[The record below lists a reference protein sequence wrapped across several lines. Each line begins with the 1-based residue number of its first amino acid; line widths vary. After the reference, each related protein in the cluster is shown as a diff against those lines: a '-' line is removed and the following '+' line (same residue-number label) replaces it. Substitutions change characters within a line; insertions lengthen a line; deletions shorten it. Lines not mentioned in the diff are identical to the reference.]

1 MNVKGWFSGFVV
13 CAVALAGAPRTLLA
27 QPAYPSARASSV
39 DPTSDVPAPLRGI
52 GIDQRLGEQIPLDA
66 TFRDEAGRVV
76 RLGDYFGSK
85 PVLLS
90 LAYFE
95 CPMLC
100 TQVLNGLVSSLRPLT
115 FDVGKEFTV
124 LTVSFDARDTAE
136 AATRKKATY
145 VTEYKRPGAADGWH
159 FLTGDEAS
167 IRRLTEAVGFKYAWD
182 EATRQFVHATGVM
195 VLTPDGRLAR
205 YFYGIEFAPRDLRF
219 GLIEAA
225 GGRIGSRVDQVLL
238 ACYHYDPSTG
248 KYSLLTLNLVRAGGI
263 LTLIALGTF
272 MLVSLRRERRTS
284 AEARSPKP
292 EA

>member
-1 MNVKGWFSGFVV
+1 MARRFVAATASV
-13 CAVALAGAPRTLLA
+13 VALAGAPAALLA

-39 DPTSDVPAPLRGI
+39 DPTGEVPAPLRGI

-76 RLGDYFGSK
+76 RLGDYFGAK

-124 LTVSFDARDTAE
+124 LTVSFDARDTAD
-136 AATRKKATY
+136 AAARKKATY
-145 VTEYKRPGAADGWH
+145 VTDYKRPGAADGWH
-159 FLTGDEAS
+159 FLTGDEAN
-167 IRRLTEAVGFKYAWD
+167 IRRLTEAVGFKYSWD
-182 EATRQFVHATGVM
+182 EPTQQFVHATGVM

-263 LTLIALGTF
+263 LTLLALGTF
-272 MLVSLRRERRTS
+272 MLISLRRERRV
-284 AEARSPKP
+284 AKLPRAQSPEP
-292 EA
+292 RA